1 MARSPRILW
10 LVSFGAA
17 SWMSLAAAQQPARP
31 PISQAPTTA
40 LARAST
46 QQATGPF
53 RELRFRAIGPA
64 VMGGRLHDVTA
75 LPNDPSTVI
84 IATATGGL
92 WKSSN
97 RGTTWTPI
105 FEGQSTATFGVIAMA
120 PSDPNILWAGTGEQ
134 NNRQSSSWGDGV
146 YRSTDGGT
154 TWSHVGLEDSRAI
167 GRIVVDPKDP
177 GVAYVAALGN
187 LWAPSEMRGVF
198 KTIDAGRTWAQT
210 LRIDTYTGAVDLV
223 MDPHDSRVLYAAA
236 YARLRQPCCFNGGA
250 PTGGIYKSTDAGTTW
265 QRLTNGLPP
274 GDNGRVGLAIAQRT
288 PGLIYAIVEN
298 ATAPGIYRST
308 DGGEN
313 WTRMNRLD
321 DRPSYYSAIYVDP
334 TNDERLY
341 SLARWFYK
349 SEDAGKTWRQMP
361 TEPTYDVGLKGD
373 YHAMW
378 IDPADSRHF
387 YLAGDGGLFQSWD
400 RGETYSRI
408 NNLPIGQFY
417 GVGLDDDSP
426 YNLYGGMQDNHS
438 WVGPS
443 ATRHYLGIVDGDWH
457 EIGFNDGLQHH
468 VDLAGKQFVYSNAVD
483 GDLTLVDGTNG
494 DRRNIRPQ
502 PAAGEPPYRF
512 EWMSPGLASRH
523 VPGTYYYGGQYLFI
537 TRDRGATW
545 EKTKDLTRALDR
557 NAIAVMGVPDSQV
570 TLSRND
576 GQTAFSAIS
585 AIDESPLSAQVLWVG
600 TDDGN
605 VQVSRD
611 GGKTWTEVRQHVG
624 GAPDGSYISRIS
636 ASSASPGTAYLA
648 VDNHRRGDWA
658 PYGYRTEDFGKT
670 WTAVTNGLP
679 QDGCVRFIGEYS
691 RRPGTV
697 FLGTEHA
704 LYISTDSG
712 THWDRL
718 GANLPTTLYMDV
730 EVQPRTQDVV
740 VATHGRS
747 LYILDQGST
756 LTEWSA
762 ATASEAAHLY
772 SIRPANIWQYWED
785 YSYRGQDFFT
795 GENPPDGAII
805 DYSLSKDAPDVQ
817 ITIANAAGR
826 VVRTLSGPGGA
837 GVVHRVF
844 WNLRHEPPPSGGAS
858 APAAGGEEGGGGP
871 TKAMPVLPRP
881 ATPQGPWVS
890 PGAYTVTLHAG
901 DARATRTVE
910 VRGDPGKPAIT
921 LAQYK
926 DREVFL
932 LDVADLQRK
941 AAQLATQSNPAAELR
956 RVIQRLNTLAADFN
970 GSGSRPGTLYGPT
983 AGQRRML
990 EELRKTLISAPGSK
1004 P

>member
-1 MARSPRILW
+1 MKIAITTLC
-10 LVSFGAA
+10 LALTVVSGH
-17 SWMSLAAAQQPARP
+17 AQQ
-31 PISQAPTTA
+31 S
-40 LARAST
+40 
-46 QQATGPF
+46 TGPF
-53 RELRFRAIGPA
+53 RDLRFRLIGPA

-75 LPNDPSTVI
+75 LPTDPSTVI
-84 IATATGGL
+84 VASATGGL
-92 WKSSN
+92 WRSTN
-97 RGTTWTPI
+97 HGTTWTPI
-105 FEGQSTATFGVIAMA
+105 FENQPTATFGVVAMA
-120 PSDPNILWAGTGEQ
+120 PSNPNVLWAGTGEQ

-146 YRSTDGGT
+146 YRSADGGK
-154 TWSHVGLEDSRAI
+154 TWAHVGLEDSRAI

-177 GVAYVAALGN
+177 DVAYVAALGN

-198 KTIDAGRTWAQT
+198 KTSDAGRTWT
-210 LRIDTYTGAVDLV
+210 HSLKIDTFTGAVDLV
-223 MDPHDSRVLYAAA
+223 MDPHDARVLYAAA
-236 YARLRQPCCFNGGA
+236 YSRLRQPCCFNGGG
-250 PTGGIYKSTDAGTTW
+250 PGGGIYKSTDAGATW
-265 QRLTNGLPP
+265 HRLTNGLPA
-274 GDNGRVGLAIAQRT
+274 GDDGRIDIAVAQKT
-288 PGLIYAIVEN
+288 PGLVYAIVEN
-298 ATAPGIYRST
+298 AAAPGIYRST
-308 DGGEN
+308 DAGAN

-349 SEDAGKTWRQMP
+349 SEDGGKTWRQMP

-378 IDPADSRHF
+378 IDPTDSRHF
-387 YLAGDGGLFQSWD
+387 YLAGDGGLYQSWD
-400 RGETYSRI
+400 RGETYNRI

-417 GVGLDDDSP
+417 GVGLDNDAP
-426 YNLYGGMQDNHS
+426 YNIYGGMQDDHS
-438 WVGPS
+438 WMGPS

-457 EIGFNDGLQHH
+457 EIGFNDGLEHQI
-468 VDLAGKQFVYSNAVD
+468 DLAGKRFVYSNAVD

-502 PAAGEPPYRF
+502 PAPGEPPYRF

-537 TRDRGATW
+537 TRDRGTTW
-545 EKTKDLTRALDR
+545 EKTKDLTRAIDR
-557 NAIAVMGVPDSQV
+557 NTVPIMGVPDSQV
-570 TLSRND
+570 KLSRND

-611 GGKTWTEVRQHVG
+611 AGKSWTEVSKNID

-636 ASSASPGTAYLA
+636 ASSASPGSAYIA
-648 VDNHRRGDWA
+648 VDNHRRGDFA
-658 PYGYRTEDFGKT
+658 PYAFHTADFGRT
-670 WTAVTNGLP
+670 WTPLATALP
-679 QDGCVRFIGEYS
+679 KDGCVRFIGEYS
-691 RRPGTV
+691 GKPGVV

-704 LYISTDSG
+704 LYVSTDSG
-712 THWDRL
+712 QRWDRL

-730 EVQPRTQDVV
+730 DVHGKTHDIV

-756 LTEWSA
+756 LAEWSP
-762 ATASEAAHLY
+762 TVASEPAHLY

-785 YSYRGQDFFT
+785 YSYRGQDFFA

-805 DYSLSKDAPDVQ
+805 DYSLGADASGAT
-817 ITIANAAGR
+817 ITITNAAGR
-826 VVRTLSGPGGA
+826 VVRTLQGPGGA
-837 GVVHRVF
+837 GVVHRVV
-844 WNLRHEPPPSGGAS
+844 WNLRHEPPPANAAF
-858 APAAGGEEGGGGP
+858 APAGGEEGGAETTTALP
-871 TKAMPVLPRP
+871 ALPRP
-881 ATPQGPWVS
+881 AGPQGPWVS
-890 PGAYTVTLHAG
+890 PGTYTVTLQAG
-901 DARATRTVE
+901 SARATRSVE

-926 DREVFL
+926 AREAFL
-932 LDVADLQRK
+932 LAVLDLQRK
-941 AAQLATQSNPAAELR
+941 AAQVAGQRNGAPALR
-956 RVIQRLNTLAADFN
+956 RLVQRVNTLAADFN

-983 AGQRRML
+983 AAQKRTL
-990 EELRKTLISAPGSK
+990 DELRQAIGAAQGDNR
-1004 P
+1004 

>member
-1 MARSPRILW
+1 ME
-10 LVSFGAA
+10 
-17 SWMSLAAAQQPARP
+17 MSLPMKTAV
-31 PISQAPTTA
+31 TVLCLA
-40 LARAST
+40 LATASAST

-53 RELRFRAIGPA
+53 RELRFRPIGPA
-64 VMGGRLHDVTA
+64 VMGGRLHDVIA

-97 RGTTWTPI
+97 HGTTWTPI
-105 FEGQSTATFGVIAMA
+105 FEQQSTATFGVIAMA
-120 PSDPNILWAGTGEQ
+120 PSNPNILWAGTGEQ

-146 YRSTDGGT
+146 YRSIDGGT

-167 GRIVVDPKDP
+167 GRIIVDPKDP
-177 GVAYVAALGN
+177 DVAYVAALGN

-198 KTIDAGRTWAQT
+198 KTIDAGRTWTHA
-210 LRIDTYTGAVDLV
+210 LRIDTYTGAVDMV
-223 MDPHDSRVLYAAA
+223 IDPHDSRLLYAAA

-250 PTGGIYKSTDAGTTW
+250 PSGGIYKSADAGATW
-265 QRLTNGLPP
+265 QRLTSGLPP
-274 GDNGRVGLAIAQRT
+274 GDIGRVGLAIAQHT

-298 ATAPGIYRST
+298 TTAPGIYRST

-341 SLARWFYK
+341 SLARWFYE

-378 IDPADSRHF
+378 IDPTDSRHF

-417 GVGLDDDSP
+417 GVGLDNDSP
-426 YNLYGGMQDNHS
+426 YHIYGGMQDNHS

-443 ATRHYLGIVDGDWH
+443 ATRHYLGIVDDDWH

-468 VDLAGKQFVYSNAVD
+468 VDLAGKRFVYSNAVD

-502 PAAGEPPYRF
+502 PAPGEAPYRF

-545 EKTKDLTRALDR
+545 EKTKDLTRAVDR
-557 NAIAVMGVPDSQV
+557 NAIAVMGVTDSEV
-570 TLSRND
+570 KLSRND

-611 GGKTWTEVRQHVG
+611 GGKTWTEVGQHVN

-636 ASSASPGTAYLA
+636 ASSASLGTAYLA

-670 WTAVTNGLP
+670 WTSVTNGLP

-691 RRPGTV
+691 GKPGIV

-704 LYISTDSG
+704 LYFSSDSG

-730 EVQPRTQDVV
+730 EVQPRTHDVV

-756 LTEWSA
+756 LAEWSPT
-762 ATASEAAHLY
+762 TASEAAHLY

-805 DYSLSKDAPDVQ
+805 DYSLSKNVSDVQ
-817 ITIANAAGR
+817 ITITNAAGR
-826 VVRTLSGPGGA
+826 VVRTLSGPGSA
-837 GVVHRVF
+837 GVVHRVL
-844 WNLRHEPPPSGGAS
+844 WNLRHEPPPAVGTF
-858 APAAGGEEGGGGP
+858 APTAGGEEGGGGP

-881 ATPQGPWVS
+881 ATPEGPWVS
-890 PGAYTVTLHAG
+890 PGTYTVTLHAG

-926 DREVFL
+926 EREVFL
-932 LDVADLQRK
+932 LDVVELQRK
-941 AAQLATQSNPAAELR
+941 AAQLASQPNPAPGLR
-956 RVIQRLNTLAADFN
+956 RVVQRVNTLAADFN
-970 GSGSRPGTLYGPT
+970 GIGSRPGTLYGPT
-983 AGQRRML
+983 AAQRRTL
-990 EELRKTLISAPGSK
+990 EELRKALGAAQGSRH
-1004 P
+1004 